1 MNLFSLGT
9 RILGILIAAVLP
21 AFYSASS
28 VANGS
33 TEGPMPRFEPI
44 AVSEWQPIPDPEPG
58 VEYSAIGAQSLPSG
72 RTIVQYS
79 KSMDGNDLGQFFRQS
94 FKEGGSYSPEEKIEP
109 VPGVSNGG
117 AVPGIYL
124 LERGMAAVSLQ
135 GSNINLAYRTDQERS
150 WGPVAQVND
159 ELATVEG
166 AVLLHQGPDGSIYC
180 VWVDRRQGFPLVFFS
195 SSPDGARTWTPN
207 KPVEFDF
214 REGDQ
219 WNPQMVI
226 GAGGRLLVFWEDWRD
241 RKTLVDIR
249 YAWSDDGGKHW
260 VPGGKINDD
269 GAHVWQIDFTAAA
282 SGNDIYVAF
291 SDFREPGEEG
301 DNDWNIY
308 FAGSR
313 NNGTSFGKNVRLN
326 DVIAGIDKDPRLAV
340 NSKSELYCFWRT
352 GRNTVFGE
360 AAVSYSP
367 DGGRHWSPSAV
378 IGGNERSELTGISA
392 KSIDQG
398 SFLVAWREYGYDSSN
413 MVFRVVSAGKGAP
426 AELPQNHRTE
436 TPEPLRV
443 EKGPLLFA
451 DDFSGESSWDE
462 EEGLWLNVNGA
473 YMGTAPGKANYFVSF
488 APVREPESYILE
500 GRFLLDPVAHYISS
514 IYIRSGDSRKRQ
526 IAVTNQFRVGAWLSI
541 KDEGVAAWLSPLG
554 GTPVAE
560 RRFPFQRNRWYN
572 FKLVVTPVQV
582 DYYVEGRRLLGAR
595 LDEKAEP
602 GSIGLGGYTSA
613 PTYFDD
619 IRIYSI
625 RP

>member
-9 RILGILIAAVLP
+9 RMLGLLIAAGLP
-21 AFYSASS
+21 AIYSASS
-28 VANGS
+28 AVSGS
-33 TEGPMPRFEPI
+33 TETPEPRFEHI
-44 AVSEWQPIPDPEPG
+44 AFGEWQPFPDPEHG
-58 VEYSAIGAQSLPSG
+58 VDYSTLGVQSLPSG
-72 RTIVQYS
+72 RTVVHYE
-79 KSMDGNDLGQFFRQS
+79 KSRDGNTIGRFFRQS
-94 FKEGGSYSPEEKIEP
+94 FKEGGSYSPEEKIGP
-109 VPGVSNGG
+109 VPGVSAGS
-117 AVPGIYL
+117 ADPGIYL
-124 LERGMAAVSLQ
+124 LERGIAAVGFA
-135 GSNINLAYRTDQERS
+135 GSNITLAYRTDQERS
-150 WGPVAQVND
+150 WGPAAQVND
-159 ELATVEG
+159 ELATVDG
-166 AVLLHQGPDGSIYC
+166 SVSFYQGQDGSIYC
-180 VWVDRRQGFPLVFFS
+180 VWVDDRKGFPLVFFS
-195 SSPDGARTWTPN
+195 SSPDGGRTWTPN

-260 VPGGKINDD
+260 VPGGKVNDD
-269 GAHVWQIDFTAAA
+269 GAHVWQIDFTAVA

-291 SDFREPGEEG
+291 SDFRDPGEEG

-308 FAGSR
+308 FASSA

-326 DVIAGIDKDPRLAV
+326 DVTAGIDKDPRLAV
-340 NSKSELYCFWRT
+340 GSEGELFCFWRT

-367 DGGRHWSPSAV
+367 DGGRHWSPSTV
-378 IGGNERSELTGISA
+378 IGGNRGSELSGISA
-392 KSIDQG
+392 RPVDQG
-398 SFLVAWREYGYDSSN
+398 NVLVAWREIGYDSSN
-413 MVFRVVSAGKGAP
+413 FVFRVVSAGNGRPEAP
-426 AELPQNHRTE
+426 PQRE
-436 TPEPLRV
+436 QARTPEPLRA
-443 EKGPLLFA
+443 EKGSLLFA
-451 DDFSGESSWDE
+451 DDFSEESAWDE

-514 IYIRSGDSRKRQ
+514 IYIRSGDSLKRQ

-541 KDEGVAAWLSPLG
+541 KDEGDAAWQSPLG

-560 RRFPFQRNRWYN
+560 RRFPFQRNEWYD
-572 FKLVVTPVQV
+572 FKLVVTPTQV
-582 DYYVEGRRLLGAR
+582 DYYIEGRRLLGAR
-595 LDEKAEP
+595 LDEKTEP

-625 RP
+625 RQ